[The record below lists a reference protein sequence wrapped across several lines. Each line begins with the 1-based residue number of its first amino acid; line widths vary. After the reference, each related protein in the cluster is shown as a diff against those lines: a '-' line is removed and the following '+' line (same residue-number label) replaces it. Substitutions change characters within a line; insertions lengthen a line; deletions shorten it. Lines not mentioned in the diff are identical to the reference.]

1 MDNNDKDDTFNASKA
16 EVFEALGHPTRIR
29 ILQVLGQKG
38 LGFSELKREVG
49 IDSSGLLAFHLGKL
63 TGLVKLN
70 QKGLYALT
78 DNGSEA
84 LRIVE
89 ASRQQERQPELSGRP
104 SVRPPRP
111 KAIIAGFLIVLVV
124 LGAVAAYQ
132 QQQISELNASTSTST
147 LTSLKTIVST
157 TTYSTTSTTTSTILL
172 GRQPIP
178 ATGVEVAN
186 VSVDGGQAI
195 AVNPGAGWIYV
206 LDTSY
211 LTVIN
216 ASSHTVAAKVELPTN
231 NTGGVVHGGLA
242 VDDATGMVYAALPG
256 EVAVINGSTNTV
268 VEAIPFNLDDLA
280 IDSLTGTLW
289 GTQAKGLVGVSMTT
303 NSVVANVSLGFEP
316 DNIALNSESNM
327 VYATGCIN
335 SFVCGSEA
343 ALVNGTSGTLVNT
356 VDLYSAYFT
365 AMTVDPATDIVY
377 VSGEA
382 QLVALNGTN
391 GNVIF
396 KSNPQT
402 CGPFIDMAVIPPRNQ
417 VLMVPQNYN
426 YLLVYDGTKGT
437 LVNMYSFPS
446 QVDRVAYN
454 LNTDEI
460 YVLTSGSM
468 IILRDYPIKGN
479 VNSTVLGSDL
489 NCLPP

>member
-1 MDNNDKDDTFNASKA
+1 
-16 EVFEALGHPTRIR
+16 
-29 ILQVLGQKG
+29 
-38 LGFSELKREVG
+38 
-49 IDSSGLLAFHLGKL
+49 
-63 TGLVKLN
+63 
-70 QKGLYALT
+70 
-78 DNGSEA
+78 
-84 LRIVE
+84 
-89 ASRQQERQPELSGRP
+89 
-104 SVRPPRP
+104 
-111 KAIIAGFLIVLVV
+111 
-124 LGAVAAYQ
+124 
-132 QQQISELNASTSTST
+132 
-147 LTSLKTIVST
+147 
-157 TTYSTTSTTTSTILL
+157 
-172 GRQPIP
+172 
-178 ATGVEVAN
+178 
-186 VSVDGGQAI
+186 
-195 AVNPGAGWIYV
+195 
-206 LDTSY
+206 
-211 LTVIN
+211 
-216 ASSHTVAAKVELPTN
+216 
-231 NTGGVVHGGLA
+231 
-242 VDDATGMVYAALPG
+242 
-256 EVAVINGSTNTV
+256 
-268 VEAIPFNLDDLA
+268 
-280 IDSLTGTLW
+280 
-289 GTQAKGLVGVSMTT
+289 
-303 NSVVANVSLGFEP
+303 
-316 DNIALNSESNM
+316 
-327 VYATGCIN
+327 YATGCIN